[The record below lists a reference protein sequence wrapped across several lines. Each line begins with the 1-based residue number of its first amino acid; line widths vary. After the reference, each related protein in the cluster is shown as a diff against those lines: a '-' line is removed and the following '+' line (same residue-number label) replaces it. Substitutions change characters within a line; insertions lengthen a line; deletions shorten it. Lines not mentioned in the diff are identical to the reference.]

1 MREQDADGMILN
13 GKLRNMIVRMRI
25 QKKVSSRFQNF
36 AKAPNKK
43 EGKSI
48 FGLNAMMSDLRKVI
62 RPTNLLA

>member
-1 MREQDADGMILN
+1 
-13 GKLRNMIVRMRI
+13 MRI